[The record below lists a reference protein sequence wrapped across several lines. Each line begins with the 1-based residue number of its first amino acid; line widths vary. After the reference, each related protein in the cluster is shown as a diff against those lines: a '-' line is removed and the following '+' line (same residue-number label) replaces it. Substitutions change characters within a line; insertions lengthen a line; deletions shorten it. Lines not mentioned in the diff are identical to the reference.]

1 MKQAPLLASLQQL
14 RRFTS
19 LHWYEEVTRVIFSFA
34 AQTSELLLAS
44 GLVINTANFLT
55 DGKVIGNGSLL
66 TTAWVW
72 AQSIGIDSSLGVT
85 FYYLI
90 DNIKGRDWIKV
101 FCYGFLTA
109 ALSFTAEAMNN
120 VDTLSS
126 AAHISITSAILEVG
140 LNVKLLTTLRS
151 VAIVGFVLMSRL
163 KDVSFKALY
172 DTSTPSV
179 PSSVSA
185 QVPERDEQIA
195 KRVQTLLAEQRI
207 AIQEVMKTEIQSA
220 LSALIAHFPPV
231 SEPVQEGYS
240 QREQNDSDGQD
251 EPIQEQHA
259 HIARAYDELAQAG
272 KRISGRALAQIAHAR
287 RSTCNQWLHLHHPD
301 SAGENSEGELKEHSA
316 Q

>member
-1 MKQAPLLASLQQL
+1 MNQLPLFASLQRL

-19 LHWYEEVTRVIFSFA
+19 LHWYEEATRVIFSFA

-85 FYYLI
+85 FYYFI
-90 DNIKGRDWIKV
+90 DNIRARDWIKV

-140 LNVKLLTTLRS
+140 LNVKVLTTLRS

-172 DTSTPSV
+172 DG
-179 PSSVSA
+179 SVSPQAGIQRSEREEEVKELVSTLFVEEHIQTQNVVRAELQTAFNSFTDFFQSNIKSLIA
-185 QVPERDEQIA
+185 QEMYRWREHDERDEHNQGES
-195 KRVQTLLAEQRI
+195 L
-207 AIQEVMKTEIQSA
+207 
-220 LSALIAHFPPV
+220 
-231 SEPVQEGYS
+231 
-240 QREQNDSDGQD
+240 
-251 EPIQEQHA
+251 QEQQT
-259 HIARAYDELAQAG
+259 HIARAYEELMAEG
-272 KRISGRALAQIAHAR
+272 KRISGRALAQVAHVR
-287 RSTCNQWLHLHHPD
+287 RSTCNQWLLLHHPD
-301 SAGENSEGELKEHSA
+301 IVEKNVESEQE
-316 Q
+316 